1 MAKLDF
7 KSDIFKTSHKSIFYN
22 FFLYFFFHIFIYIYK
37 NVLSAKYYQENKEK
51 LQKKL
56 MKYQNLSNKEKEK
69 MTIWSW
75 TLQKSFRRW
84 KKNLLSIDIIEWE
97 KTLYYNYKKVFYLE
111 NFASL

>member
-56 MKYQNLSNKEKEK
+56 MKFQNLSNKEEEK
-69 MTIWSW
+69 NDNMVVNITKIF
-75 TLQKSFRRW
+75 QKM
-84 KKNLLSIDIIEWE
+84 KKKLIEYRYYRMRKNALL
-97 KTLYYNYKKVFYLE
+97 
-111 NFASL
+111 

>member
-22 FFLYFFFHIFIYIYK
+22 FFLYFFFHIFVYIYK

-69 MTIWSW
+69 NDNMVVNITKIF
-75 TLQKSFRRW
+75 QKM
-84 KKNLLSIDIIEWE
+84 KKKLIEYRYYRMRKNALL
-97 KTLYYNYKKVFYLE
+97 
-111 NFASL
+111 

>member
-69 MTIWSW
+69 NDNMVVNITKIF
-75 TLQKSFRRW
+75 QKM
-84 KKNLLSIDIIEWE
+84 KKKLIEYRYYRMRKNALL
-97 KTLYYNYKKVFYLE
+97 
-111 NFASL
+111 

>member
-22 FFLYFFFHIFIYIYK
+22 FFLYFFFIYIYK

-69 MTIWSW
+69 NDNMVVNITKIF
-75 TLQKSFRRW
+75 QKM
-84 KKNLLSIDIIEWE
+84 KKKLIEYRYYRMRKNALL
-97 KTLYYNYKKVFYLE
+97 
-111 NFASL
+111 

>member
-22 FFLYFFFHIFIYIYK
+22 FFLYFFFIYIYK
-37 NVLSAKYYQENKEK
+37 NVLSAKYYQENKGK

-69 MTIWSW
+69 NDNMVVNITKIF
-75 TLQKSFRRW
+75 QKM
-84 KKNLLSIDIIEWE
+84 KKKLIEYRYYRMRKNALL
-97 KTLYYNYKKVFYLE
+97 
-111 NFASL
+111 